1 MSMVWGASRLPKKL
15 AKPRTGTFAVLDIGT
30 SKMCCLI
37 ARAGRP
43 SADGNATPSAQPR
56 VIGAGHQLSR
66 GLKNGTIIDIDA
78 AADAIRKAVHMS
90 EQMAQE
96 TIGSVTVNLST
107 GAPQSEILGVDV
119 DIGGQQIDEWD
130 LHRVFQQTH
139 AIREEEGTANG
150 NCKDRELIHS
160 IPVGFAIDGQKG
172 IDDPRG
178 MFGQKLSV
186 NMHLVSASANAV
198 RTIRAAVER
207 CHLEIEGFVLSPFA
221 AGLATLVEDEAD
233 LGVTVVDMGG
243 GTTSLAIFYDG
254 QMMFADTIPVG
265 GNHVTSDV
273 ARGLSTTLA
282 NAERLK
288 TFYGNAVAT
297 ESDEHDLLDVPQVG
311 EEDHNATVQMPR
323 SLLNGIIQPR
333 IEEIFEL
340 TRARL
345 DEVLL
350 LLLRVALLRLARAH
364 RPQQLRQLAQRR
376 RVAAVRE
383 RALERVHRQRELA
396 ARPEALAQAVP
407 RVDERRI
414 ELCPLRPESG
424 GEAIVASHAGQVRAR
439 AANDAYLAMTCL
451 QQQTSDSE
459 HCLIFIHNDRNAA
472 SRIEHRRD
480 ACERN
485 AKFFD
490 LQHQMAII
498 GQRGGKNYP
507 TDAVLG
513 NRLTSLAAR
522 IVKVFHLDLH
532 AHRASLSACSRMQAR
547 NVITVGIVEQHK
559 NAVAGS
565 HLASLSP
572 IWIAL
577 PIPLI
582 LQERRIG
589 LIRE

>member
-1 MSMVWGASRLPKKL
+1 MSMDWGTGGLPKKL
-15 AKPRTGTFAVLDIGT
+15 TKPRTGIFAVLDIGT
-30 SKMCCLI
+30 SKVCCLI

-43 SADGNATPSAQPR
+43 SADGNGAPSAQPR

-78 AADAIRKAVHMS
+78 AEDAIRKAVHMA

-119 DIGGQQIDEWD
+119 DIGGQQIDEMD
-130 LHRVFQQTH
+130 LHRVFQHTH
-139 AIREEEGTANG
+139 TVRQANNGANG
-150 NCKDRELIHS
+150 GSGKERELIHS

-207 CHLEIEGFVLSPFA
+207 CHLSVEDFVLSPYA

-288 TFYGNAVAT
+288 TFYGNALAT

-311 EEDHNATVQMPR
+311 EEEHNAAVQLPR

-333 IEEIFEL
+333 IEETFEL
-340 TRARL
+340 VRARL
-345 DEVLL
+345 DDSGFGPLAGRRVVLTGGASQL
-350 LLLRVALLRLARAH
+350 QGVRDLAGRILDKQVRMGRPLRVRGLA
-364 RPQQLRQLAQRR
+364 
-376 RVAAVRE
+376 
-383 RALERVHRQRELA
+383 
-396 ARPEALAQAVP
+396 
-407 RVDERRI
+407 
-414 ELCPLRPESG
+414 
-424 GEAIVASHAGQVRAR
+424 EAIAGPAF
-439 AANDAYLAMTCL
+439 ATGA
-451 QQQTSDSE
+451 
-459 HCLIFIHNDRNAA
+459 
-472 SRIEHRRD
+472 
-480 ACERN
+480 
-485 AKFFD
+485 
-490 LQHQMAII
+490 
-498 GQRGGKNYP
+498 
-507 TDAVLG
+507 
-513 NRLTSLAAR
+513 
-522 IVKVFHLDLH
+522 
-532 AHRASLSACSRMQAR
+532 
-547 NVITVGIVEQHK
+547 
-559 NAVAGS
+559 
-565 HLASLSP
+565 
-572 IWIAL
+572 
-577 PIPLI
+577 
-582 LQERRIG
+582 G
-589 LIRE
+589 LIAHAVDNSSSLTMPSPVRQGEPGRFTGRFGQWFREHF

>member
-1 MSMVWGASRLPKKL
+1 MVWGASRLPKKL

-345 DEVLL
+345 DDSGFGP
-350 LLLRVALLRLARAH
+350 VAG
-364 RPQQLRQLAQRR
+364 R
-376 RVAAVRE
+376 RVVLTGGASQ
-383 RALERVHRQRELA
+383 LQG
-396 ARPEALAQAVP
+396 AR
-407 RVDERRI
+407 D
-414 ELCPLRPESG
+414 
-424 GEAIVASHAGQVRAR
+424 
-439 AANDAYLAMTCL
+439 
-451 QQQTSDSE
+451 
-459 HCLIFIHNDRNAA
+459 
-472 SRIEHRRD
+472 
-480 ACERN
+480 
-485 AKFFD
+485 
-490 LQHQMAII
+490 
-498 GQRGGKNYP
+498 
-507 TDAVLG
+507 
-513 NRLTSLAAR
+513 LAAR
-522 IVKVFHLDLH
+522 ILDKQV
-532 AHRASLSACSRMQAR
+532 RMGRPLRVRGLADA
-547 NVITVGIVEQHK
+547 I
-559 NAVAGS
+559 AGP
-565 HLASLSP
+565 AF
-572 IWIAL
+572 ATGA
-577 PIPLI
+577 
-582 LQERRIG
+582 G
-589 LIRE
+589 LIAHAVENTSSLTMPSPVNQGEPSRFTGRFGQWFREYF